1 MPLPRPVGKGKT
13 EQIHLDSAASHILE
27 ECRMVLPGVQALF
40 GFQMIAVFNQGFAE
54 NLSRPEQ
61 LVHLVAIVLT
71 VLAMA
76 LVMTPAALHRY
87 AEPRVVSE
95 RFVWLAS
102 KLVLA
107 GMFPLAL
114 AVVLDAY
121 VVASIIAKSDAFGA
135 VVATGM
141 LVVFAALWLLM
152 PWRESR
158 RQQ

>member
-1 MPLPRPVGKGKT
+1 MGMPRPAGKGST
-13 EQIHLDSAASHILE
+13 EKIKLDAAASHILE
-27 ECRMVLPGVQALF
+27 ECRMVLPGIQALF

-54 NLSRPEQ
+54 KLSHPEQ
-61 LVHLVAIVLT
+61 IVHLVAIVLT

-76 LVMTPAALHRY
+76 LVMTPAALHRR
-87 AEPRVVSE
+87 AEPREVSE

-121 VVASIIAKSDAFGA
+121 LVASIIAKKDAFGIL
-135 VVATGM
+135 VASAL
-141 LVVFAALWLLM
+141 LVVFAALWLFV